1 MNNRITDELHAMT
14 DGLDLWLQRRQRRRS
29 AVAVAASFAVVLTA
43 GLLTVSTLPVP
54 DGKYVSS
61 VAHRGEVLTLIDKTL
76 TAKL

>member
-29 AVAVAASFAVVLTA
+29 AVAVVASFAVVLTA
-43 GLLTVSTLPVP
+43 GLMTVSTLPAP
-54 DGKYVSS
+54 DGKYVSNI
-61 VAHRGEVLTLIDKTL
+61 AHRGEVLTLIDKTL

>member
-29 AVAVAASFAVVLTA
+29 AVAVVASFAVVLTA
-43 GLLTVSTLPVP
+43 GLLTVSALPVP

-61 VAHRGEVLTLIDKTL
+61 VVHRGEVLTLIDKTL